1 MIKIVPDSFLIV
13 DGDSLLLES
22 LTRQDMIG
30 ERGRVYLKDGLN
42 RFRFL

>member
-1 MIKIVPDSFLIV
+1 MIKIAPDFSIV

-30 ERGRVYLKDGLN
+30 ERGRVYLKEGLN